1 MTKNTRVRR
10 ALPFVLSG
18 AVASWLWLFGVSGS
32 QAQTSTTEATTT
44 TTTVA
49 ATTTTTTRPVTTT
62 TTTRATDGSTT
73 TTTTTIDCGP
83 IDRVVLPDG
92 SQVCAHPED
101 PGTAGRATATPA
113 RVAFTG

>member
-10 ALPFVLSG
+10 ALPFLLSG
-18 AVASWLWLFGVSGS
+18 AVASSLWLFGVSGS

-44 TTTVA
+44 TSEPP
-49 ATTTTTTRPVTTT
+49 TTTTTTRPATT
-62 TTTRATDGSTT
+62 TTTRAPDGSTT

-83 IDRVVLPDG
+83 IDRVVLADG
-92 SQVCAHPED
+92 SQICAHPED
-101 PGTAGRATATPA
+101 PGAAGRATATPA